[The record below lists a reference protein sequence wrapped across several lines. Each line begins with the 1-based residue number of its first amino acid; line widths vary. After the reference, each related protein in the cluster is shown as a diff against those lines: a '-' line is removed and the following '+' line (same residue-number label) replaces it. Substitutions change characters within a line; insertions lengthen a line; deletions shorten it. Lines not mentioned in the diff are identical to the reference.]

1 MYVWD
6 KERVEN
12 EKSPE
17 FISLSDALYKIT
29 YDKKY
34 IIYKTLIDHEL
45 EIQFNIPHN
54 WRILNKEERQ
64 KVGFP
69 DNLRCVISS
78 LDRNY
83 VIIDVF
89 GKCNKENFKVYCE
102 KEKNNNKNNGY
113 QVLYEKYDEN
123 KFEYQIIYKFKNN
136 IVYENYLLI
145 NDYIINISRPIY
157 ENTSIEKLT
166 QLIDKSVIKDVINSM
181 KSTIK

>member
-1 MYVWD
+1 MCAYF
-6 KERVEN
+6 
-12 EKSPE
+12 E
-17 FISLSDALYKIT
+17 F
-29 YDKKY
+29 
-34 IIYKTLIDHEL
+34 
-45 EIQFNIPHN
+45 
-54 WRILNKEERQ
+54 
-64 KVGFP
+64 
-69 DNLRCVISS
+69 SS